1 MTRCIAFTGGV
12 GGAKLVLGL
21 AQILPPEE
29 LLIAVNTGDDF
40 EHLGLTICPDIDTVL
55 YTLAGI
61 SNPDTGWGR
70 KQESWKTMK
79 TLESLGGETWFQ
91 LGDQDLALHLARRH
105 QMILGATLTEITA
118 NLANKLNVRHPI
130 VPMSDHPVRTM
141 ILTEEGEMPFQE
153 YFVKN
158 RCLPDINGFRFAG
171 ISNAIPSSKLL
182 RAFEDPA
189 LELLIICPSNPFI
202 SIDPILKLPG
212 LKKAIERSRTTVL
225 AVSPI
230 VGGKALKGPTAKMLK
245 ELRLKSDASS
255 IAQHYGKIL
264 DGFVIDTKDCNLE
277 KQISEKGHKV
287 LVTQTIM
294 KSLDDKVSL
303 ANDIL
308 DFAAE
313 ISL

>member
-1 MTRCIAFTGGV
+1 MTRCIALTGGV
-12 GGAKLVLGL
+12 GGTKLVLGL
-21 AQILPPEE
+21 TQILPPEE

-61 SNPDTGWGR
+61 ANPDTGWGR
-70 KQESWKTMK
+70 AQESWKTME
-79 TLESLGGETWFQ
+79 TLERLGGETWFR

-105 QMILGATLTEITA
+105 QMTLGATLTEITA
-118 NLANKLNVRHPI
+118 NLAKKLNIRHPI

-141 ILTEEGEMPFQE
+141 VLTEEGEMPFQE

-158 RCLPDINGFRFAG
+158 RCLPAINGFRFAG
-171 ISNAIPSSKLL
+171 IKSATPSSKLL

-212 LKKAIERSRTTVL
+212 LKKAIENSQICVL

-230 VGGKALKGPTAKMLK
+230 VGGQALKGPTAKMLK
-245 ELRLKSDASS
+245 ELGLKSDASS

-264 DGFVIDTKDCNLE
+264 DGFVIDTKDSSLG
-277 KQISEKGHKV
+277 KQIRKKGHKV
-287 LVTQTIM
+287 FVTQTIM
-294 KSLDDKVSL
+294 KSLDDKVTL

-308 DFAAE
+308 DFAAG

>member
-1 MTRCIAFTGGV
+1 MTRCIALTGGV
-12 GGAKLVLGL
+12 GGTKLVLGL
-21 AQILPPEE
+21 TQILSPEE

-61 SNPDTGWGR
+61 ANPDTGWGR
-70 KQESWKTMK
+70 AQESWKTME
-79 TLESLGGETWFQ
+79 TLERLGGETWFR

-105 QMILGATLTEITA
+105 QMTLGATLSEITA
-118 NLANKLNVRHPI
+118 NLAKKLNIRHPI

-141 ILTEEGEMPFQE
+141 VLTEEGEMPFQE

-158 RCLPDINGFRFAG
+158 RCLPAINGFRFAG
-171 ISNAIPSSKLL
+171 IKSAIPSSKLL

-212 LKKAIERSRTTVL
+212 LKKAIENSQICVL

-230 VGGKALKGPTAKMLK
+230 VGGQALKGPTAKMLK
-245 ELRLKSDASS
+245 ELGLKSDASS

-264 DGFVIDTKDCNLE
+264 DGFVIDTKDSSLG
-277 KQISEKGHKV
+277 KQIRKKGHKV
-287 LVTQTIM
+287 FVTQTIM
-294 KSLDDKVSL
+294 KSLDDKVTL

-308 DFAAE
+308 DFAAG